1 MPPTANH
8 WESAYLAPKFEL
20 ARGWLRQL
28 DTTRDDVF
36 YDEGELTDATYER
49 LAAQQRDLLRR
60 PPRRSPRLLLGRGAA
75 S

>member
-8 WESAYLAPKFEL
+8 WESAYLAPKFDL

-28 DTTRDDVF
+28 DTTRDDIF
-36 YDEGELTDATYER
+36 YDAK
-49 LAAQQRDLLRR
+49 
-60 PPRRSPRLLLGRGAA
+60 A